1 MVLYIGNSK
10 DCTKEKK
17 KTELISESNSVG
29 AYKIKIQKSKAILY
43 TRNKPLEEVILK
55 KFHLQWHPKE

>member
-43 TRNKPLEEVILK
+43 TRNKPLEEVI
-55 KFHLQWHPKE
+55 